1 MRLEALSRNH
11 MMPLVLMLVARAT
24 MLPIGAS
31 ILLAREQARI
41 AQEQRA
47 LFYATDVLRRSED
60 TRKQITDAFSL
71 LATTPDT
78 PRCGHVRRQVLQRI
92 DAVSSYIQFV
102 GRMDRYHGRDRIVC
116 ASYGQFEVPLE
127 LGKPDLISANG
138 FQVWLDLQFPFAAD
152 KRFIGIGNG
161 KFIAVIH
168 KSLPVDTTVAERDV
182 SLAAIF
188 LDGQRAMS
196 TRGRFLPE
204 WMPKPHDLAP
214 GEQKTQL
221 IGRNV
226 VSQVRSRNYDLVAVA
241 ALNEEDFGRA
251 LASFARILIPLGI
264 GTGLLLAY
272 VVARVARGQMSLPA
286 VIRSGL
292 RNKEFFP
299 VFQPVVR
306 LKDRTWVGAEA
317 LIRWKRPGG
326 QVIGPDLFIP
336 AAEETNLIC
345 SITAEMLRQ
354 VEPTLAALA
363 QRGDDMFVSIN
374 LSPQDLQEEGIETL
388 LHDLLVRS
396 GARPSQMHLEITERG
411 LADTDE
417 NRSVI
422 DRLRAKGLRVAVDD
436 FGTGY
441 SSLAELLR
449 LNLDTIKIDKAFV
462 DTIDSTAVT
471 NRVAAHIVEMAH
483 SLSLDMIAEG
493 IERDVQAEIL
503 EGWRVQ
509 FGQGFLFA
517 RPMSSEAFLDGL
529 ARQDRAGHPSED
541 SGSPPAS

>member
-1 MRLEALSRNH
+1 MRLGAFGRNR
-11 MMPLVLMLVARAT
+11 MMPLVVTLVALAT
-24 MLPIGAS
+24 LLPVAAS
-31 ILLAREQARI
+31 VLLARQQARTV
-41 AQEQRA
+41 QEQRA
-47 LFYATDVLRRSED
+47 LFYARDVLRRTED
-60 TRKQITDAFSL
+60 TRKQITDAFRL
-71 LATTPDT
+71 LATTSDL
-78 PRCGHVRRQVLQRI
+78 PRCGQARRQVLQRI
-92 DAVSSYIQFV
+92 DAESSYIQFV
-102 GRMDRYHGRDRIVC
+102 GRLERDRIVC
-116 ASYGQFEVPLE
+116 ASYGEFEVPLE
-127 LGKPDLISANG
+127 LGKTDFITAQGL
-138 FQVWLDLQFPFAAD
+138 QVWLDLQFPFAAD
-152 KRFIGIGNG
+152 KRFIGVGNG

-214 GEQKTQL
+214 GEQKTRL

-226 VSQVRSRNYDLVAVA
+226 VSQVRSRDYDLAAVA

-251 LASFARILIPLGI
+251 LASFATVLVPLGFL
-264 GTGLLLAY
+264 TGLFLAY
-272 VVARVARGQMSLPA
+272 IVSYVARGQMSLPA

-292 RNKEFFP
+292 RNKEFFA

-306 LKDRTWVGAEA
+306 LQDRTWVGAEA

-326 QVIGPDLFIP
+326 ELIGPDLFIP
-336 AAEETNLIC
+336 AAEDASLIRA
-345 SITAEMLRQ
+345 ITAEMLRQ

-363 QRGDDMFVSIN
+363 QRGDDVFVSVN
-374 LSPQDLQEEGIETL
+374 LSPQDLHVEGIEAL
-388 LHDLLVRS
+388 LHDLLLRS
-396 GARPSQMHLEITERG
+396 GARPSQLHLEITERG
-411 LADTDE
+411 LADTDDA
-417 NRSVI
+417 RSVI

-471 NRVAAHIVEMAH
+471 HRVAAHIVDMAH

-493 IERDVQAEIL
+493 IERDAQAKIL

-517 RPMSSEAFLDGL
+517 RPMSSAAFLEGL
-529 ARQDRAGHPSED
+529 ARQDRTGRPHDAA
-541 SGSPPAS
+541 PPIS